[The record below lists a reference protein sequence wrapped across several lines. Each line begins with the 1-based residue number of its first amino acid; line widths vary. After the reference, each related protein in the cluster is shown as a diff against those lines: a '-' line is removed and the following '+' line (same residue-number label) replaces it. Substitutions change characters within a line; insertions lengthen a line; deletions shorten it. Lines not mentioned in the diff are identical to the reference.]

1 MKTGPITSEYSNL
14 DSDPVNFWH
23 SKYLKTNS
31 NEIINWLQMART
43 RANLYALSK
52 YMRMNTMTQKYA
64 LRASH
69 TKSGEKTI
77 HQVRDL
83 SPKSVSTFKVNKT
96 VNMVKQTN
104 AVQISKT
111 VMPSQRKSSLSEK
124 NIYTDFNV
132 LAQNTFKIRKTQ
144 ISSDFLDFSLF

>member
-1 MKTGPITSEYSNL
+1 MIIIMKTGPITSEYSNL

-23 SKYLKTNS
+23 SKYLNTN
-31 NEIINWLQMART
+31 NKEIINWLQIART
-43 RANLYALSK
+43 KANLYALSK

-69 TKSGEKTI
+69 TKSGENTI

-96 VNMVKQTN
+96 
-104 AVQISKT
+104 
-111 VMPSQRKSSLSEK
+111 EK
-124 NIYTDFNV
+124 KNV
-132 LAQNTFKIRKTQ
+132 EINEFIL
-144 ISSDFLDFSLF
+144 